1 MLVNSFFG
9 YVHLVKSSIRAS
21 EARQHDKYCLQ
32 KRPIIPNISSWN
44 GKQTN
49 RQTHQTKNLQTS
61 GSQHAAPGFDFDQV
75 NWNQESVPHSNLL
88 CHHWTRTTVIQAY

>member
-1 MLVNSFFG
+1 MEN
-9 YVHLVKSSIRAS
+9 KPT
-21 EARQHDKYCLQ
+21 DKPTKQ
-32 KRPIIPNISSWN
+32 K
-44 GKQTN
+44 
-49 RQTHQTKNLQTS
+49 TS